1 MQTWRKPT
9 NPEAPETKSKT
20 KDGAWKTGEWDRYII
35 IDDRSAGRMA
45 VVESKRLAMTQRTST
60 STSSDVLEE
69 FVCRKQAEV
78 K

>member
-1 MQTWRKPT
+1 VQTWRKPT

-60 STSSDVLEE
+60 SSDVLEE
-69 FVCRKQAEV
+69 CLLCRKQAEV